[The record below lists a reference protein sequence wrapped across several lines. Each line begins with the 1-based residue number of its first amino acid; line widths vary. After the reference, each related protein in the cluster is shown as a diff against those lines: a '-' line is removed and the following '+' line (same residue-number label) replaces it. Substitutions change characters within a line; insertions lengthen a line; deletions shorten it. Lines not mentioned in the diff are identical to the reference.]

1 LIPPSLAEDERRPK
15 HYIGCLFTSRRY
27 GRGKDG
33 VDAILEATTTA
44 MKDLL
49 NQLEEWKPETG
60 STHDTP
66 QPGELPQL
74 FMCRIN
80 SGKFG
85 VPWARTRAALEGIEI
100 DGRKDGVKQI
110 NVISKD

>member
-1 LIPPSLAEDERRPK
+1 
-15 HYIGCLFTSRRY
+15 
-27 GRGKDG
+27 
-33 VDAILEATTTA
+33 
-44 MKDLL
+44 
-49 NQLEEWKPETG
+49 
-60 STHDTP
+60 
-66 QPGELPQL
+66 
-74 FMCRIN
+74 MCRIN